1 MREGSASTKGS
12 VQGDVAAGWGRAGAC
27 NDAGDDPADVDNPAA
42 FGRLRGVSSIMRDVI
57 ERLQRIAAR
66 DTTLLLEGAS
76 GTGKEL
82 AAHAVHEAGARSDK
96 PFVVVDCGA
105 LPRTL
110 IEAELFGHERGAYT
124 GATQAREGAF
134 VRAQG
139 GTVFLDEIGELDLDV
154 QPRLLGVIE
163 RREVKPLGGSKTRRV
178 DVRIVAATNRDL
190 RREVDRGVFRA
201 DLYYRLAVSCVRLP
215 DLRERRE
222 DIPVLCRHIV
232 NDLAARDGT
241 SYALDDEQIARLLG
255 RAWPGN
261 VRELRNVVE
270 QLVSFGG
277 EAAATSAPAPEPR
290 RRTDYELAAY
300 KPPGSFHEAKAQ
312 VVSTFEREY
321 LTDILDQHAGN
332 ITAAAQA
339 AGVDR
344 VHFLRL
350 LDRHGLRRSQRG

>member
-1 MREGSASTKGS
+1 MSERSAGTKRTDFHGG
-12 VQGDVAAGWGRAGAC
+12 VAGWPAGVAAD
-27 NDAGDDPADVDNPAA
+27 NDGPAA
-42 FGRLRGVSSIMRDVI
+42 FGRLRGVSSAMRDVI
-57 ERLQRIAAR
+57 DRLQRIAGR
-66 DTTLLLEGAS
+66 DTTLLLEGES

-82 AAHAVHEAGARSDK
+82 AAHAVHDAGTRHGK

-105 LPRTL
+105 LPHTL

-163 RREVKPLGGSKTRRV
+163 RREVKPLGGSSTKRV
-178 DVRIVAATNRDL
+178 DVRIIAATNRDL
-190 RREVDRGVFRA
+190 RRDVGQGAFRA

-215 DLRERRE
+215 SLDDRPE
-222 DIPVLCRHIV
+222 DIPLLCRSIV
-232 NDLAARDGT
+232 ADLTERDGDP
-241 SYALDDEQIARLLG
+241 YALDDEQIARLMT

-270 QLVSFGG
+270 QLVSFGD
-277 EAAATSAPAPEPR
+277 EAEQPVETPR
-290 RRTDYELAAY
+290 RRTGFELPAY
-300 KPPGSFHEAKAQ
+300 NPAGSFHEAKAR
-312 VVSTFEREY
+312 VLSSFERGY
-321 LTDILDQHAGN
+321 LTEILAKHNGN

-350 LDRHGLRRSQRG
+350 LDRHSLRPSSSRP